1 MTVKQILSANIVG
14 GVLLEKRRR
23 PGTEDYSTKLFCYRV
38 TVYTHETAS
47 PSLVNGTSATSHQP
61 LLESW
66 YTSWWSL
73 VKGTSVSSQP
83 SWITIYTWCVPQ
95 QSPRPRD
102 CKHTVQCNATM
113 DPPPP
118 STSTLQFT
126 DDQIK
131 IIVYCVLTKTSI
143 KERKHLH
150 WPSRWR
156 PLYKLLYHLAPEE
169 CNIKLPEISK
179 GISKESKQY

>member
-38 TVYTHETAS
+38 TVYTHETAF

-61 LLESW
+61 R
-66 YTSWWSL
+66 
-73 VKGTSVSSQP
+73 
-83 SWITIYTWCVPQ
+83 
-95 QSPRPRD
+95 PRPRD

-143 KERKHLH
+143 KDRKHLH

-156 PLYKLLYHLAPEE
+156 PLYKLLNHLAPEE

-179 GISKESKQY
+179 GISK